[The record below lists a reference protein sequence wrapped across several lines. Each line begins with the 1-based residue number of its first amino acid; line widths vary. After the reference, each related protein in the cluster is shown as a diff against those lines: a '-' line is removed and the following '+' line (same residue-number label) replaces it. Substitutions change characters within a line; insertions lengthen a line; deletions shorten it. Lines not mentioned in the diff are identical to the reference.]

1 VGSAQAVLAAD
12 ETGAPPAAQPAP
24 AEPPQ
29 PPQLSRARRRL
40 FVPEVVQTSS
50 MDCGP
55 AALKCLLEGHGIP
68 ASYGRLREACQT
80 DVDGTSIDTLE
91 LVANQLG
98 IVAEQVLIPA
108 DHVFLPEA
116 EALPAIVVVRQPDG
130 ALHFVVAWRRHG
142 AWLQVMDPAV
152 GRRWVRC
159 RQFAGEMFQH
169 QLGVPPGDWR
179 AWAESADFLEPVRR
193 RLAAVGVGAGPAAA
207 LVAQA
212 LAYPGW
218 FALAALDAALR
229 LVESVACAGGIAR
242 GTDAARLLGALFERT
257 CASPHDIFKIIPPAY
272 WSASPGLDGAGK
284 AQLAT
289 SGALLLRV
297 RGRFAGAGVARAL
310 AEGGT
315 LSPELAAALA
325 EQPVHP
331 VRTVWQM
338 LKADGLLGPMALL
351 AAAVIAVGATAIEA
365 LLFRGMFELGGT
377 LKLPGQRMM
386 AVAALLGFA
395 AIMLLFRF
403 PVVSETMRFGRH
415 LEVRLRVALL
425 RKLPVLGDRY
435 LHSRPVSDVADRSH
449 AIHLMRQVPA
459 MGLLV
464 VQCLCE
470 LALTLGGIALIA
482 PASSL
487 FALLVVAA
495 GVAVPVLLQPLLN
508 ERDLRVRNQGGALN
522 GFYLDA
528 LLGLAP
534 IRAHR
539 AAQAVRRRHEALLV
553 GWMRSSRSLVR
564 LSMLADA
571 VQSVAGL
578 ALAGALLIRHF
589 LHVKGI
595 TGADLL
601 LVYWTLKLPGL
612 GNLLAAQSFRY
623 PALRNVLM
631 RQLEPLN
638 APEDG
643 AHEQPQEAPAA
654 SADAPA
660 AGVRIEIEGGQ
671 VRAAGHTILDQ
682 VNLRI
687 RPGEHVAIV
696 GTSGA
701 GKSTLLGLLL
711 GWHRLGEGR
720 IAIDGQALTGA
731 GLEALRRQ
739 SAWVDPAIQVWNRPL
754 LDNLRYSSRD
764 DALGRIGDALDAAHL
779 RQVLQKLPDG
789 LQTWLGE
796 AGALL
801 SGGEGQRVR
810 LARALVQPGVRLAL
824 LDEPFR
830 GLDREQ
836 RTRLLGDAR
845 HWWRAAT
852 MLCVTHDVGET
863 LGFERVLVIED
874 GRIVEDGVPAR
885 LAQRASRYRE
895 LLDAEQAVRDEL
907 WNGDYWR
914 RLTMQDGQLH
924 PPGTG
929 Q

>member
-1 VGSAQAVLAAD
+1 MV
-12 ETGAPPAAQPAP
+12 
-24 AEPPQ
+24 
-29 PPQLSRARRRL
+29 
-40 FVPEVVQTSS
+40 
-50 MDCGP
+50 
-55 AALKCLLEGHGIP
+55 
-68 ASYGRLREACQT
+68 
-80 DVDGTSIDTLE
+80 
-91 LVANQLG
+91 
-98 IVAEQVLIPA
+98 
-108 DHVFLPEA
+108 
-116 EALPAIVVVRQPDG
+116 
-130 ALHFVVAWRRHG
+130 
-142 AWLQVMDPAV
+142 
-152 GRRWVRC
+152 
-159 RQFAGEMFQH
+159 
-169 QLGVPPGDWR
+169 
-179 AWAESADFLEPVRR
+179 
-193 RLAAVGVGAGPAAA
+193 
-207 LVAQA
+207 
-212 LAYPGW
+212 
-218 FALAALDAALR
+218 
-229 LVESVACAGGIAR
+229 
-242 GTDAARLLGALFERT
+242 
-257 CASPHDIFKIIPPAY
+257 
-272 WSASPGLDGAGK
+272 
-284 AQLAT
+284 
-289 SGALLLRV
+289 LLRV
-297 RGRFAGAGVARAL
+297 RGRALDDGVARAPD
-310 AEGGT
+310 AGGA

-331 VRTVWQM
+331 VRTVWEM

-351 AAAVIAVGATAIEA
+351 AATVIAVGATAIEA

-377 LKLPGQRMM
+377 LKLPGQRLM

-403 PVVSETMRFGRH
+403 PVVSEAMRFGRH

-435 LHSRPVSDVADRSH
+435 FHSRPVSDMADRSH

-459 MGLLV
+459 MGLQV

-470 LALTLGGIALIA
+470 LALTLVGIALIA
-482 PASSL
+482 PGSSL
-487 FALLVVAA
+487 FALSVVAV
-495 GVAVPVLLQPLLN
+495 GVAVPVALQPLLN

-553 GWMRSSRSLVR
+553 EWMRSSRSLVR
-564 LSMLADA
+564 LSMLADGA
-571 VQSVAGL
+571 QSVAGL

-612 GNLLAAQSFRY
+612 GNLLATLSFRY

-631 RQLEPLN
+631 RQLEPLD
-638 APEDG
+638 APEDAPEDAPG
-643 AHEQPQEAPAA
+643 SPPPAAAPAEP
-654 SADAPA
+654 PA

-671 VRAAGHTILDQ
+671 VRAGGHTILDQ
-682 VNLRI
+682 IDLRI
-687 RPGEHVAIV
+687 GPGEHVAIV
-696 GTSGA
+696 GMSGA

-711 GWHRLGEGR
+711 GWHRLGDGH
-720 IAIDGQALTGA
+720 IAIDGQALGGA
-731 GLEALRRQ
+731 GQEALRRH

-754 LDNLRYSSRD
+754 LENLRFSSRD
-764 DALGRIGDALDAAHL
+764 DALERIGDAIDAAHL
-779 RQVLQKLPDG
+779 RQVLQKLPQG

-810 LARALVQPGVRLAL
+810 LARALVQPDVRLAL

-836 RTRLLGDAR
+836 RSRLLGDVR
-845 HWWRAAT
+845 RWWRGAT

-874 GRIVEDGVPAR
+874 GRIIEDGAPAR
-885 LAQRASRYRE
+885 LVQTASRYRQ
-895 LLDAEQAVRDEL
+895 LLDAEASVRDEL

-914 RLTMQDGQLH
+914 RLTMQDGRLK
-924 PPGTG
+924 PTG
-929 Q
+929 SGL

>member
-1 VGSAQAVLAAD
+1 
-12 ETGAPPAAQPAP
+12 
-24 AEPPQ
+24 
-29 PPQLSRARRRL
+29 
-40 FVPEVVQTSS
+40 
-50 MDCGP
+50 
-55 AALKCLLEGHGIP
+55 
-68 ASYGRLREACQT
+68 
-80 DVDGTSIDTLE
+80 
-91 LVANQLG
+91 
-98 IVAEQVLIPA
+98 
-108 DHVFLPEA
+108 
-116 EALPAIVVVRQPDG
+116 
-130 ALHFVVAWRRHG
+130 
-142 AWLQVMDPAV
+142 
-152 GRRWVRC
+152 
-159 RQFAGEMFQH
+159 
-169 QLGVPPGDWR
+169 
-179 AWAESADFLEPVRR
+179 
-193 RLAAVGVGAGPAAA
+193 
-207 LVAQA
+207 
-212 LAYPGW
+212 
-218 FALAALDAALR
+218 
-229 LVESVACAGGIAR
+229 
-242 GTDAARLLGALFERT
+242 
-257 CASPHDIFKIIPPAY
+257 
-272 WSASPGLDGAGK
+272 
-284 AQLAT
+284 
-289 SGALLLRV
+289 
-297 RGRFAGAGVARAL
+297 
-310 AEGGT
+310 
-315 LSPELAAALA
+315 
-325 EQPVHP
+325 
-331 VRTVWQM
+331 M
-338 LKADGLLGPMALL
+338 LKADGLLGPAALV
-351 AAAVIAVGATAIEA
+351 AATVIAVGATAIEA
-365 LLFRGMFELGGT
+365 LLFRGMFELGGS
-377 LKLPGQRMM
+377 LKLPGQRLA

-403 PVVSETMRFGRH
+403 PVVSEALRFGRH

-435 LHSRPVSDVADRSH
+435 FHSRPVSDMADRSH

-459 MGLLV
+459 MGLQV

-487 FALLVVAA
+487 FALLVVAV

-553 GWMRSSRSLVR
+553 EWMRSSRSLVR

-578 ALAGALLIRHF
+578 ALAGALLICHF

-612 GNLLAAQSFRY
+612 GNLLASLSFRY

-638 APEDG
+638 APED
-643 AHEQPQEAPAA
+643 ARPEPPSVAPAP
-654 SADAPA
+654 ADVPA

-671 VRAAGHTILDQ
+671 VRAAGHTILDAI
-682 VNLRI
+682 NLRI

-696 GTSGA
+696 GLSGA

-711 GWHRLGEGR
+711 GWHRLGEGH
-720 IAIDGQALTGA
+720 IAVDGRVLGGA
-731 GLEALRRQ
+731 GQEALRRQ
-739 SAWVDPAIQVWNRPL
+739 TAWVDPAIQVWNRPL

-764 DALGRIGDALDAAHL
+764 DALARIGDAIDAAHL
-779 RQVLQKLPDG
+779 RQVLQKLPQG

-836 RTRLLGDAR
+836 RSRLLGDAR
-845 HWWRAAT
+845 RWWRGAT

-874 GRIVEDGVPAR
+874 GRIIEDGVPGR
-885 LAQRASRYRE
+885 LAQTPSRYRE
-895 LLDAEQAVRDEL
+895 LLGAEHRVRDEL

-914 RLTMQDGQLH
+914 RLTMQDGRLK
-924 PPGTG
+924 PTG
-929 Q
+929 PVL